1 MTREAFVAELA
12 RSLGRMPEK
21 DRREILYDYEEHF
34 RMGLADG
41 KSEEEIA
48 RSLGNPRVLGKSFA
62 IDAMLEAPASGTGV
76 RAGSVMRALF
86 ASLSLTIFNV
96 IFVLGPMLGLVAVMI
111 GLWAAAVSLPLA
123 GLGAFLAPIAAL
135 IVPAY
140 VSLAGMNAA
149 FILFAGIGI
158 AGLGLLAVI
167 GMWKLSRLF
176 VLMIAAYVRFNA
188 RIVTR
193 RK

>member
-1 MTREAFVAELA
+1 MTRQAFVAELA
-12 RSLGRMPEK
+12 RALGRMPET
-21 DRREILYDYEEHF
+21 DRKEILYDYEEHF
-34 RMGLADG
+34 RMGLTDG

-48 RSLGNPRVLGKSFA
+48 RSLGNPRVLGRSFA
-62 IDAMLEAPASGTGV
+62 IDAMLEAPASGAGV
-76 RAGSVMRALF
+76 TAGSVMRAVF
-86 ASLSLTIFNV
+86 ASMSLTIFNV
-96 IFVLGPMLGLVAVMI
+96 IFVLGPFLGLVGVMI

-123 GLGAFLAPIAAL
+123 GLGTFLSPIAAL
-135 IVPAY
+135 ILPRY

-149 FILFAGIGI
+149 FLLFAGIGV

-193 RK
+193 RR